1 MGNEAQLLGVIAGA
15 MVLMAVLQA
24 GFLAYGIRL
33 ARRLDRVV
41 EAVERDIR
49 PALGRVDAISAD
61 AARASALVVAQVERV
76 DRVVGRLAAGADEAV
91 AAARDSVV
99 EPARRGGA
107 FLVGLQ
113 AALLAFRNAGREAED
128 TFSEPSERA
137 SNGRAARAG

>member
-33 ARRLDRVV
+33 ARRIDRVV

-99 EPARRGGA
+99 EPVRRGGA
-107 FLVGLQ
+107 FLVGLR
-113 AALLAFRNAGREAED
+113 AALLAFRNAGRAAED
-128 TFSEPSERA
+128 TFSETSGRA

>member
-1 MGNEAQLLGVIAGA
+1 MGSEAQLLGVIAGA

-41 EAVERDIR
+41 ETVEREIR

-61 AARASALVVAQVERV
+61 AARTSALVVAQVERV
-76 DRVVGRLAAGADEAV
+76 DRVAGRLAAGADEAL

-99 EPARRGGA
+99 EPVRQGGA
-107 FLVGLQ
+107 LLVALR
-113 AALLAFRNAGREAED
+113 AALLAFRDAGRAED
-128 TFSEPSERA
+128 AFGESSGRPSD
-137 SNGRAARAG
+137 GRAARAG

>member
-1 MGNEAQLLGVIAGA
+1 MGSEAQLLGVIAGA

-41 EAVERDIR
+41 EAVEREIR

-61 AARASALVVAQVERV
+61 AARTSALVVAQVERV
-76 DRVVGRLAAGADEAV
+76 DRVAGRLAAGADEAL

-99 EPARRGGA
+99 EPVRQGGA
-107 FLVGLQ
+107 LLVALR
-113 AALLAFRNAGREAED
+113 AALLAFRDAGRAED
-128 TFSEPSERA
+128 AFGESSARA